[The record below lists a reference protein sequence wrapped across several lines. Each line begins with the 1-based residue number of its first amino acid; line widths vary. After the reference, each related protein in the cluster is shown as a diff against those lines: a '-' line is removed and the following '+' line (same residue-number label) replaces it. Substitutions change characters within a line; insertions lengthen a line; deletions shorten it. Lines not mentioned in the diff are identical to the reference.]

1 MAAVQQAAEV
11 SGPVPTAQVVGN
23 AFVHQYYLILH
34 KSPELVYRFYQ
45 DVSKLGRPDDNGVMG
60 SVSSMQ
66 KINET
71 ILSLNYGKFR
81 AEIKTVDSQD
91 SLGGGVHV
99 LVTGTLIGEDNT
111 QRSFT
116 QAFFL
121 APQDKGYFVLNDI
134 FRYMDDADNGN
145 QDAGGEVDAP
155 HTSEE
160 VQENHNSEETL
171 VSEKVHEE
179 VHKPIEDGKV
189 VAVEQEPP
197 VAEVIVES
205 HNESQIVVESNP
217 KAEDTPKKSYAFIVK
232 AMSEN
237 NDPISLP
244 TPAPSRVAQGIQERQ
259 VPSAPS
265 PVPVSNG
272 SIPSLVGADD
282 GNGHEGEGNGY
293 SIYIGGLPPN
303 ATPAML
309 EETFKKF
316 GPIKSGGI
324 QIRGNRQFSF
334 GFVEFEVADAVQRAL
349 EESPF
354 HIGGRQA
361 HVETKKASS
370 SRVNKGRYPPGR
382 ANGTRNEGA
391 RGWGSY
397 GSGRGFNRNDFNNRN
412 EYGNRGSSQGGFQN
426 RSDGYQRA
434 DQASG
439 NGGRMNRAGGITFN
453 AVAKNMP
460 PRAEACLT

>member
-1 MAAVQQAAEV
+1 MAAVQQAGAV
-11 SGPVPTAQVVGN
+11 PGDVPTAQVVGN

-34 KSPELVYRFYQ
+34 QSPELVFRFYQ
-45 DVSKLGRPDDNGVMG
+45 DVSKLGRPDNNGVMG
-60 SVSSMQ
+60 SVSSME
-66 KINET
+66 KINERL
-71 ILSLNYGKFR
+71 LSLNYGKFR
-81 AEIKTVDSQD
+81 AEIRTVDSQD

-99 LVTGTLIGEDNT
+99 LVTGTLIGEDDAR
-111 QRSFT
+111 RSFT

-134 FRYMDDADNGN
+134 FRYVDDADNYKGN
-145 QDAGGEVDAP
+145 QDVDVEVDAP

-160 VQENHNSEETL
+160 VPSVEENHNSEETL
-171 VSEKVHEE
+171 VSEEVHEE
-179 VHKPIEDGKV
+179 VLKPAENEEV
-189 VAVEQEPP
+189 VAVEEELP
-197 VAEVIVES
+197 VAKVVES
-205 HNESQIVVESNP
+205 RNESQIVVESKP
-217 KAEDTPKKSYAFIVK
+217 KAEDTTKKSYAFIVK
-232 AMSEN
+232 VMSESN
-237 NDPISLP
+237 APMSIP
-244 TPAPSRVAQGIQERQ
+244 KPAPSRVSQGIQERQ
-259 VPSAPS
+259 VSSAPS

-272 SIPSLVGADD
+272 SIPSSVGADD
-282 GNGHEGEGNGY
+282 GNGHEGEGDGF

-324 QIRGNRQFSF
+324 QVRGNKQQFSF

-382 ANGTRNEGA
+382 ANGPRNEGA
-391 RGWGSY
+391 RGRGSY
-397 GSGRGFNRNDFNNRN
+397 GSGRGYMRNDFNNRN
-412 EYGNRGSSQGGFQN
+412 EYGNRGSGRGGFQN
-426 RSDGYQRA
+426 RT
-434 DQASG
+434 SG
-439 NGGRMNRAGGITFN
+439 SGGRVNRAGGATFN
-453 AVAKNMP
+453 AAAKNMT
-460 PRAEACLT
+460 PRVPAQA